1 MSSFIKHIPCNKC
14 GSKDNLGEYDDHF
27 YCFGCGYYKRKDDLE
42 SLRERL
48 QPKQDRS
55 NEYSM
60 LDTTPD
66 IPLEG
71 VRWLMRYGITVPE
84 ITLHNIQW
92 CESQRLLVLINTV
105 QYWQG
110 RSFKPIGPKYL
121 SHGLKPLTTYGKS
134 DTIVVL
140 VEDILSAIKVSRL
153 GNASSIPLMGSSVSS
168 DFEKQ
173 IVGMN
178 KEIYIWLD
186 RDKAKQAVRIKNR
199 FKGLGCNAKVIITD
213 KDPKEYDTQEI
224 SKWLKNK

>member
-1 MSSFIKHIPCNKC
+1 MVAVDYCDCHLLYVQSDEEWNWQLLFLTM
-14 GSKDNLGEYDDHF
+14 DEYQQTLV
-27 YCFGCGYYKRKDDLE
+27 R
-42 SLRERL
+42 
-48 QPKQDRS
+48 
-55 NEYSM
+55 YSQAW
-60 LDTTPD
+60 
-66 IPLEG
+66 PLEG
-71 VRWLMRYGITVPE
+71 KIFIGQSE
-84 ITLHNIQW
+84 ITKHNIQW
-92 CESQRLLVLINTV
+92 CESKRLLVLINTL

-153 GNASSIPLMGSSVSS
+153 ENTSSIPLMGSSVSS

-178 KEIYIWLD
+178 KDIYIWLD

-213 KDPKEYDTQEI
+213 KDPKDYLTQEI